1 MKREIGH
8 KDITLAGVFNINL
21 LVFDA
26 NKKVQYFVNLMFRF
40 GMIPTINKPT
50 HVTRQTTS
58 TIDHIMT
65 NSIMHTGFKSEIIK
79 TGISNHFP
87 IFFYYKYITVK
98 EDAKKEFVYKHRFFD
113 QSIGTFNR
121 SQ

>member
-21 LVFDA
+21 LDFDA

-65 NSIMHTGFKSEIIK
+65 NSIMHTGFK
-79 TGISNHFP
+79 
-87 IFFYYKYITVK
+87 
-98 EDAKKEFVYKHRFFD
+98 
-113 QSIGTFNR
+113 
-121 SQ
+121 

>member
-21 LVFDA
+21 LDFDA

-65 NSIMHTGFKSEIIK
+65 KSIMHTGFK
-79 TGISNHFP
+79 
-87 IFFYYKYITVK
+87 
-98 EDAKKEFVYKHRFFD
+98 
-113 QSIGTFNR
+113 
-121 SQ
+121 

>member
-8 KDITLAGVFNINL
+8 KDITLAGVFNIYL
-21 LVFDA
+21 LDFDA

-65 NSIMHTGFKSEIIK
+65 NSIMHTGFK
-79 TGISNHFP
+79 
-87 IFFYYKYITVK
+87 
-98 EDAKKEFVYKHRFFD
+98 
-113 QSIGTFNR
+113 
-121 SQ
+121 